1 MNRHFLC
8 TGRMQSGRYRVLLK
22 LLLLGTVI
30 LFPAGLLACPFCNTP
45 TGKLIRRS
53 ILENDFLRHLVI
65 GVLPFLVLAL
75 ILFGLRRAGFLTPLA
90 LAGTVLGI
98 GVGGFVDGI
107 AFHQIFQFHSMLSA
121 ELPQTDLINV
131 KVSMFWDG
139 LFHTLTLLTTII
151 GILFLWRAGITGK
164 SEMHGKLILGGA
176 FAGWGLFN
184 LVEGLI
190 NHYIAGLH
198 HVVEQVGLSVYDH
211 LFLLSGLILIT
222 LGYRLIRQQ
231 SQVERMRL

>member
-98 GVGGFVDGI
+98 GLGGFVDGI

-121 ELPQTDLINV
+121 ELP
-131 KVSMFWDG
+131 
-139 LFHTLTLLTTII
+139 
-151 GILFLWRAGITGK
+151 
-164 SEMHGKLILGGA
+164 KLI
-176 FAGWGLFN
+176 
-184 LVEGLI
+184 
-190 NHYIAGLH
+190 
-198 HVVEQVGLSVYDH
+198 
-211 LFLLSGLILIT
+211 
-222 LGYRLIRQQ
+222 
-231 SQVERMRL
+231 